1 MKRMTN
7 SDLERLALEYKLRRS
22 IEATAKSDAEA
33 IRDQL
38 LEQLRIRKL
47 DEVTVGT
54 TVITRKVKETRVWI
68 IAELR
73 KRLTRKLFAEA
84 VPPTPKVAILDAAV
98 KAGTLSA
105 EDLDACVDHVD
116 ESRPYVDVR
125 IVKAK

>member
-7 SDLERLALEYKLRRS
+7 SELERLALEYKLRRS
-22 IEATAKSDAEA
+22 IEATAKADAEG

-38 LEQLRIRKL
+38 LEQLKIRKK
-47 DEVTVGT
+47 DELTVGT

-84 VPPTPKVAILDAAV
+84 VPPTPRVGLLDAAV
-98 KAGTLSA
+98 KAGTLSQA
-105 EDLDACVDHVD
+105 DLDACVDHVE
-116 ESRPYVDVR
+116 ESKPYVDVR
-125 IVKAK
+125 IIKAR